1 MAAYYIDGDNNPG
14 ARTQGIEYLPD
25 KDMATFFY
33 AKGNT
38 YYALEKNR
46 KEWALYRQLKRLLHD
61 QFLREAEREA
71 EEKSKFRKIIDKIT
85 ACW

>member
-14 ARTQGIEYLPD
+14 ARTQGIEYLSD
-25 KDMATFFY
+25 KDMATFFLC
-33 AKGNT
+33 KGQ
-38 YYALEKNR
+38 YLLCFG
-46 KEWALYRQLKRLLHD
+46 KEQEGMALYRQLKWLLHD

-85 ACW
+85 ARW

>member
-14 ARTQGIEYLPD
+14 ARTQGIEYLSD

-46 KEWALYRQLKRLLHD
+46 KEWHYTDSLSGFYMTNSCVKLN
-61 QFLREAEREA
+61 ERRKKNRNS
-71 EEKSKFRKIIDKIT
+71 EKSSIK
-85 ACW
+85 